1 MVGEEPGGEELGRS
15 LGSTEDQSRAFPLM
29 QVGIRPCHLALSY
42 CQRTAEPCLNMDLTG
57 MLLLG
62 LNHKTLFL
70 AGMTAN
76 PHCTKQTF
84 FFLRKT
90 HSTFHTLSL
99 TFKTDTS

>member
-70 AGMTAN
+70 AGMNAN
-76 PHCTKQTF
+76 PHWLHKTD
-84 FFLRKT
+84 FFLPEEN
-90 HSTFHTLSL
+90 S
-99 TFKTDTS
+99 